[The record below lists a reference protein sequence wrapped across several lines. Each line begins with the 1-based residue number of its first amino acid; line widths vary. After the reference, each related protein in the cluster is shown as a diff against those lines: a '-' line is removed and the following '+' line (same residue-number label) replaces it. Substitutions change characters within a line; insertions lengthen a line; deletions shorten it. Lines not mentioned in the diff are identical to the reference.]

1 MTSIRRMV
9 EESLGYVTPQERE
22 QMHAWE
28 KEIEAERAAA
38 QQGSAATVV
47 NSGLGTALDFGDKA
61 LHGRIIAE
69 SDGRVTARPKVQRR
83 VITEEVSSQDLS
95 PDF

>member
-1 MTSIRRMV
+1 MSIRSMV

-22 QMHAWE
+22 QMRAWE
-28 KEIEAERAAA
+28 KEIEAEKAAA
-38 QQGSAATVV
+38 QRGTAATAI

-61 LHGRIIAE
+61 LNGRIIAE
-69 SDGRVTARPKVQRR
+69 SDGRVSSRPKVRQRI
-83 VITEEVSSQDLS
+83 ITEEVSSQDLG